1 MNLGSFS
8 PVYCSV
14 GLEGAAGADTP
25 VNVLFLPSPEFQ
37 IKFGAVFLS
46 VHTVL
51 CCGKIADFEKV
62 FIDYGKS

>member
-25 VNVLFLPSPEFQ
+25 VNVLFLPAPEFQ
-37 IKFGAVFLS
+37 INFGAVFLS
-46 VHTVL
+46 VHIML
-51 CCGKIADFEKV
+51 
-62 FIDYGKS
+62 